1 MRSNLDMGKVLRAT
15 LLTLLAA
22 TLNEILFGRLLNIPS
37 PVAILAVVAYVAFVW
52 GLHGGLVSA
61 ALASAYS
68 LYFYRSTGALL
79 DYTPNNA
86 LRALM
91 LVITAFAIATLVGSL
106 RRNQQTS
113 HDALR
118 EQLVLS
124 EALAQSLG
132 EGVYAVDAEGRV
144 TFINPAAERALGYSR
159 QEILGKQV
167 HDLIHFQGADGT
179 RVPVEECPLMDVSR
193 SGTPYAA
200 QDDVFTRKGGEIFSV
215 DYTSSPIVIDG
226 KVMGAVVA
234 FRDVSARKEAEQDA
248 RRQTEY
254 LSALHDTTLALVNR
268 LEPTNLLQDI
278 IARAGALVGTQHG
291 YIYLLNPYA
300 QELQV
305 TVGTGIFQEY
315 VSSPIKL
322 GEGLAGRVWESGEP
336 IVVDNYDAWEGRLV
350 GFGRGIMQAAVGLPL
365 RSGSEVVGVLAL
377 AYTEQGRTFG
387 PNEISTLSRFAELA
401 SVVLENARLYTS
413 ARQEIA
419 ERERV
424 EAALRESEDR
434 FQVAITGANDGIW
447 DWNVLTDE
455 VYLSPRWKEMIG
467 YSDEELPNRFDSW
480 RECVHPDDLK
490 GALAALQSYL
500 RGETPVFEL
509 EHRLQHKDGS
519 YRWILSRGASVRDA
533 SGKLYRMAGSH
544 TDITERRKAE
554 DELRRSEA
562 NLAASQRIAHLGSW
576 EWDVIANEEH
586 WSDEVYRI
594 FGYTPQQFT
603 PTYDIF
609 LSCLHPDDR
618 AVVIQAVE
626 DALDNKHPYH
636 VEHRIVRPD
645 GTERTVLEQAE
656 VVFDE
661 GGSRVRMIGT
671 VQDITERKRAEEQHN
686 ELLAQVERALEIRNQ
701 FLSIASHELKT
712 PVTLLKGYAQ
722 LIEEKARQR
731 NDTSYQKPIAT
742 INRQVDRMTQLI
754 NDLLDVSRIES
765 GKVEF
770 DMQPFDLNLAVEEIV
785 HEIEAT
791 MPGLKLELEQ
801 QAEGVW
807 VYGDRIRIQ
816 QVITNLVTNAVKY
829 SDKSKDVNVCVQREA
844 AKALVTVTDRGIGIP
859 DQQQAQVFNL
869 YFRGANASANNYG
882 GLGLGLYISKTILDR
897 HGGEIGLH
905 SEEGVG
911 STFYFSL
918 PIHASTHP
926 SAQADKDLAASL

>member
-1 MRSNLDMGKVLRAT
+1 
-15 LLTLLAA
+15 
-22 TLNEILFGRLLNIPS
+22 
-37 PVAILAVVAYVAFVW
+37 
-52 GLHGGLVSA
+52 
-61 ALASAYS
+61 
-68 LYFYRSTGALL
+68 
-79 DYTPNNA
+79 
-86 LRALM
+86 
-91 LVITAFAIATLVGSL
+91 
-106 RRNQQTS
+106 
-113 HDALR
+113 
-118 EQLVLS
+118 
-124 EALAQSLG
+124 
-132 EGVYAVDAEGRV
+132 
-144 TFINPAAERALGYSR
+144 
-159 QEILGKQV
+159 
-167 HDLIHFQGADGT
+167 
-179 RVPVEECPLMDVSR
+179 
-193 SGTPYAA
+193 
-200 QDDVFTRKGGEIFSV
+200 
-215 DYTSSPIVIDG
+215 
-226 KVMGAVVA
+226 
-234 FRDVSARKEAEQDA
+234 
-248 RRQTEY
+248 
-254 LSALHDTTLALVNR
+254 
-268 LEPTNLLQDI
+268 
-278 IARAGALVGTQHG
+278 
-291 YIYLLNPYA
+291 
-300 QELQV
+300 
-305 TVGTGIFQEY
+305 
-315 VSSPIKL
+315 
-322 GEGLAGRVWESGEP
+322 
-336 IVVDNYDAWEGRLV
+336 
-350 GFGRGIMQAAVGLPL
+350 
-365 RSGSEVVGVLAL
+365 
-377 AYTEQGRTFG
+377 
-387 PNEISTLSRFAELA
+387 
-401 SVVLENARLYTS
+401 
-413 ARQEIA
+413 
-419 ERERV
+419 
-424 EAALRESEDR
+424 
-434 FQVAITGANDGIW
+434 
-447 DWNVLTDE
+447 
-455 VYLSPRWKEMIG
+455 
-467 YSDEELPNRFDSW
+467 
-480 RECVHPDDLK
+480 
-490 GALAALQSYL
+490 LQSYL

-519 YRWILSRGASVRDA
+519 YRWILSRGASVHDA

-576 EWDVIANEEH
+576 EWDVIANQEH

-609 LSCLHPDDR
+609 LNCLHPDDR

-731 NDTSYQKPIAT
+731 NDTGYQKPIAT

-859 DQQQAQVFNL
+859 NQQQAQVFNL

-926 SAQADKDLAASL
+926 PAQADRDLAASL